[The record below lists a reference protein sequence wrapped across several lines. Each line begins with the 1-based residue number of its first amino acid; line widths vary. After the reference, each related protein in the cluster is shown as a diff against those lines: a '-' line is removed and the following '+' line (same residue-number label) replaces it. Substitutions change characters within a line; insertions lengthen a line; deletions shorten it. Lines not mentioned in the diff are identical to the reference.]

1 MTTSG
6 SIASTLLASEVIKS
20 SMQELGV
27 LAAGENP
34 TAEDLALGLRS
45 LNFLLKSWAAR
56 GLTSWRDQDGTLA
69 VPAGAREIAL
79 DPYCIDVTEAR
90 VVQAT
95 NYERPLQR
103 WEMAQ
108 YRQLPNKATP
118 GFPTSYAVQ
127 KTATGIALLLWP
139 VPSVSTTILYSFTRI
154 IEDVTDGD
162 QTLDLPQEWL
172 EAVYVALAARLA
184 QPLGVTRLDPATAQ
198 IVIQRS
204 LSLENELFD
213 ADRPASIYMGSAYGR
228 YF

>member
-34 TAEDLALGLRS
+34 TAEDLTLGLRS

-56 GLTSWRDQDGTLA
+56 GLTSWRDQDGTLT
-69 VPAGAREIAL
+69 VDAGTREAPL
-79 DPYCIDVTEAR
+79 APYCLDVTEAR
-90 VVQAT
+90 VVQVP

-103 WEMAQ
+103 WELAQ

-118 GFPTSYAVQ
+118 GFPTSYTVQ
-127 KTATGIALLLWP
+127 KTADGIALLLWP
-139 VPSVSTTILYSFTRI
+139 VPSVSTTILYSYTRI

-184 QPLGVTRLDPATAQ
+184 QPMGVTRLDPATAQ
-198 IVIQRS
+198 IVIQRA

-228 YF
+228 NF